1 MTDLLDALFL
11 YLEETQL
18 KAYLDADPQYR
29 SAVLKIEHWEESLT
43 GRLDEEGQ
51 TLFERYQR
59 ACFDEQDRLQH
70 ALFRAV
76 LALRRDLDLV
86 LLLGWRR

>member
-1 MTDLLDALFL
+1 MTDILDALFL

-43 GRLDEEGQ
+43 GR
-51 TLFERYQR
+51 RPPK
-59 ACFDEQDRLQH
+59 
-70 ALFRAV
+70 RAV
-76 LALRRDLDLV
+76 GERPL
-86 LLLGWRR
+86 